1 MKINFSQK
9 QRYEL
14 KGAYTHMITKFK
26 KVFAW
31 NIKLK
36 HEVKETE

>member
-1 MKINFSQK
+1 MKINYSQK

-14 KGAYTHMITKFK
+14 KGAYTHMITKFT